1 MSEEFPGSNK
11 PEVPEPMEHD
21 QPHEVRQVP
30 GNDGRVADVEKAWD
44 MAHAGKGDRD
54 RAVVSRER
62 ATDIEAGLS
71 QLPDAVAELREPAEQ
86 LVGITRSR
94 QELSSSTEKGSQ
106 AYQQSEAEINERDS
120 KIWEQ
125 IDSIIEAKFAKF
137 ESRVY
142 EIVESIREDKDFDE
156 VTQRVE
162 GRMSSDLYQANVA
175 AEQAD
180 KDAERIEEWAG
191 ILHDHPL
198 SEAYKERFGLDAAI
212 TPKNL
217 VEVEH
222 EIAMEEQRGRA
233 NRNRIHLYVE
243 PLDIKL
249 KRTFLEDI
257 RTGRAAQWQ

>member
-1 MSEEFPGSNK
+1 MSEDFPGSNK
-11 PEVPEPMEHD
+11 HEVPEPMEHN
-21 QPHEVRQVP
+21 QPHEVHQVSDS
-30 GNDGRVADVEKAWD
+30 DGRIADVEKAWD
-44 MAHAGKGDRD
+44 MAHAGKKDRD
-54 RAVVSRER
+54 RAAASRER

-71 QLPDAVAELREPAEQ
+71 QLPDTVAELREPAEQ
-86 LVGITRSR
+86 LVGIDRSR

-125 IDSIIEAKFAKF
+125 IDSIIEAKLAKF

-162 GRMSSDLYQANVA
+162 GRMSSDLHGANIA

-198 SEAYKERFGLDAAI
+198 SEAYKERFGLDTPI
-212 TPKNL
+212 TPKTL

-222 EIAMEEQRGRA
+222 EIAMDEQRGRA
-233 NRNRIHLYVE
+233 NRMHLYVE